1 MGVLPPPCAG
11 WEGCGFRYITKQKG
25 NAMYKYIGKRIL
37 QMFLALFLISV
48 FVFALL
54 QMIPGDPVYAMLGDE
69 ISIERHDQVYRE
81 MRLDRPL
88 PEQYAVWMKGF
99 IGGDMGYS
107 FSYRKPVAELVAA
120 RLPTTMYLGVLSS
133 LVSVALGVLFGA
145 ATAVKRGTWVDN
157 VVTVISNIGL
167 ATPIFWL
174 GILLV
179 LVFSLKLGWLPSN
192 GFTFPWEDFGL
203 SVQQTIMPVICMSI
217 GGVASYTRQTRS
229 SMLEVIRQDYIRTA
243 RSKGLPEGRVIW
255 KHALKNALI
264 PILTLIAVTLRN
276 TIAGTAVVENV
287 FNINGMGSLM
297 VQCITKRDFQLV
309 QACIL
314 LLSAVTC
321 VCNLLVDIAY
331 AYVDPR
337 IRLK

>member
-1 MGVLPPPCAG
+1 
-11 WEGCGFRYITKQKG
+11 
-25 NAMYKYIGKRIL
+25 MYKYIGKRIL
-37 QMFLALFLISV
+37 QMVIALFLISI

-54 QMIPGDPVYAMLGDE
+54 HMIPGDPVYAMLGDE
-69 ISIERHDQVYRE
+69 ISIERHDQVYSE
-81 MRLDRPL
+81 MGLDKPL
-88 PEQYAVWMKGF
+88 LQQYVEW
-99 IGGDMGYS
+99 IGNFLQGNMGYS
-107 FSYRKPVAELVAA
+107 FSYRKDVSELVAM
-120 RLPTTMYLGVLSS
+120 RLPTTMYLGIISS
-133 LVSVALGVLFGA
+133 VFSVAIGVLFGTL
-145 ATAVKRGTWVDN
+145 TAVKRGTWIDN
-157 VVTVISNIGL
+157 IITVVSNIGL
-167 ATPIFWL
+167 ATPVFWF

-179 LVFSLKLGWLPSN
+179 FIFSLTLDILPSN
-192 GFTFPWEDFGL
+192 GFVFPWEDLGL
-203 SVQQTIMPVICMSI
+203 SIQQTIMPVVCMSI

-243 RSKGLPEGRVIW
+243 RSKGLPEGRIIW
-255 KHALKNALI
+255 KHALKNAMI

-276 TIAGTAVVENV
+276 TIAGAAIIENV
-287 FNINGMGSLM
+287 FNINGMGNLM

-321 VCNLLVDIAY
+321 VCNLLIDNAY